1 MKKRK
6 LISTLMLGSIL
17 CLPVVAQANSPKQE
31 ISTQSISYDTI
42 SVEEAKKAINNFIKK
57 L

>member
-42 SVEEAKKAINNFIKK
+42 SVEEAKKRH
-57 L
+57 